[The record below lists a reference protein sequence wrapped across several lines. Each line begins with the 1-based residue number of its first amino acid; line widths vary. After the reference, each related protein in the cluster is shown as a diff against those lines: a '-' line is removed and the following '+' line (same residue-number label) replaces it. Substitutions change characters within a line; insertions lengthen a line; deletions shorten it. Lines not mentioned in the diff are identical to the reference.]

1 MYKECGEWHQNMNYV
16 IIHILQKEKEERMAI
31 YLVQGL
37 LSIVTLIKR
46 RDNFIRYTADIT
58 MLYFLSYL
66 CAVSYTHLDVYKRQ
80 VQSWNR

>member
-1 MYKECGEWHQNMNYV
+1 MNYV

-46 RDNFIRYTADIT
+46 RDDFIRYTADIT
-58 MLYFLSYL
+58 MLYFL
-66 CAVSYTHLDVYKRQ
+66 
-80 VQSWNR
+80 